1 MKYRG
6 FDIVRGSYT
15 GTTHDRADRWY
26 IDWPDARLADRG
38 HEGWL
43 TLADARYTV
52 DDTIRT
58 VGVYAT
64 RMQSGIGPR
73 GGKIY
78 RWHVASTTRHGQG
91 DGRTARQAAAQAL
104 GCDESGVAPCGRPG
118 KCGAWFVRTRGQA

>member
-26 IDWPDARLADRG
+26 IDVPGRLRDRG
-38 HEGWL
+38 HGGH
-43 TLADARYTV
+43 TLAEATRII
-52 DDTIRT
+52 DDYIQTH
-58 VGVYAT
+58 GVHAT

-78 RWHVASTTRHGQG
+78 RWLASGTLWRVHGE
-91 DGRTARQAAAQAL
+91 GRTAREAAAQAL
-104 GCDESGVAPCGRPG
+104 GARESAVRMIYRSG
-118 KCGAWFVRTRGQA
+118 KGGAWFVVRTTEE